1 MTRTETIRTCE
12 CIARNLEEE
21 IQAFDEHRTFDE
33 ERQRVFRLGMLH
45 AITKLG
51 YAIRNEDSNGI
62 EINSD
67 YETFVKKYETYQT
80 MQNEKAHQ
88 ISMEEYLEEKN
99 KEGQIDKLAK
109 QIAKIVCKEF
119 ADDYKFKSKPAE
131 IPTFLKRKK

>member
-1 MTRTETIRTCE
+1 MTRTETVRMCE
-12 CIARNLEEE
+12 CIAKSLEEE

-51 YAIRNEDSNGI
+51 YAIRNEDSTSV

-67 YETFVKKYETYQT
+67 YETFIKKYEAYQT

-99 KEGQIDKLAK
+99 KQGNIDDLANK
-109 QIAKIVCKEF
+109 V
-119 ADDYKFKSKPAE
+119 AE
-131 IPTFLKRKK
+131 IVLKKLNKDK

>member
-1 MTRTETIRTCE
+1 MTRTETVRMCE
-12 CIARNLEEE
+12 CIAKSLEEE

-51 YAIRNEDSNGI
+51 YAIRNEDSTSV

-67 YETFVKKYETYQT
+67 YETFIKKYEAYQT

-99 KEGQIDKLAK
+99 KQGNIDILADKIAEYFVQKL
-109 QIAKIVCKEF
+109 
-119 ADDYKFKSKPAE
+119 
-131 IPTFLKRKK
+131 KKDK

>member
-1 MTRTETIRTCE
+1 MTRTETVRMCE
-12 CIARNLEEE
+12 HIAKSLEEE
-21 IQAFDEHRTFDE
+21 IQAFDEYRTSDE

-51 YAIRNEDSNGI
+51 YAIRNEESTSV

-67 YETFVKKYETYQT
+67 YETFVKKYNAYQE
-80 MQNEKAHQ
+80 MQTQKAHQ

-99 KEGQIDKLAK
+99 KKDDIDNLAM

-119 ADDYKFKSKPAE
+119 ADDYEFKLKPA
-131 IPTFLKRKK
+131 TTKKDK

>member
-1 MTRTETIRTCE
+1 MTRTETVRMCE
-12 CIARNLEEE
+12 RIAKSLEEE

-51 YAIRNEDSNGI
+51 YAIRNEDSTSV

-67 YETFVKKYETYQT
+67 YETFIKKYDAYQT

-99 KEGQIDKLAK
+99 KQGNIDILADKIAEYFVQKL
-109 QIAKIVCKEF
+109 
-119 ADDYKFKSKPAE
+119 
-131 IPTFLKRKK
+131 KKDK